1 MSYKLLIYI
10 LSSLLIILVF
20 TVGLVIIYTEFV
32 YSPTGHFYS
41 FMVYPPSEQIY
52 ESEFPSANQQEINEL
67 KATVISIIREQKATL
82 IYKHID
88 RPGAGIL
95 ACSDWLKNTTGLK
108 ADELDIGDVYMSDN
122 PSLREA
128 CLDGSKFLVGNVAF
142 HIKGYY
148 ATEKA
153 PPGIRGEDFLFHYR
167 AVADISGYYLTDA
180 NDMDELMAAF
190 KTSGYKLSMVGEKS
204 SAGALNV
211 LRRMIHNGYMSRSLL
226 YGILAL
232 LFSYFYIS
240 LSFVKD
246 RLRGLWIHHVF
257 GLSRTRLFLRILFLS
272 GINPVCAGL
281 LLFFLIRWN
290 YSYLPYTDIRC
301 LSEFCLISVT
311 LVSIAAVLMQYKCVN
326 RAFLARGDVG

>member
-20 TVGLVIIYTEFV
+20 AVGLVIIYTEFV

-67 KATVISIIREQKATL
+67 KATVIRIIREQKATL

-108 ADELDIGDVYMSDN
+108 ADELDIGDVFMSDN

-153 PPGIRGEDFLFHYR
+153 PPGIRGEDF
-167 AVADISGYYLTDA
+167 
-180 NDMDELMAAF
+180 
-190 KTSGYKLSMVGEKS
+190 
-204 SAGALNV
+204 
-211 LRRMIHNGYMSRSLL
+211 
-226 YGILAL
+226 
-232 LFSYFYIS
+232 
-240 LSFVKD
+240 
-246 RLRGLWIHHVF
+246 
-257 GLSRTRLFLRILFLS
+257 
-272 GINPVCAGL
+272 
-281 LLFFLIRWN
+281 
-290 YSYLPYTDIRC
+290 
-301 LSEFCLISVT
+301 
-311 LVSIAAVLMQYKCVN
+311 
-326 RAFLARGDVG
+326 